1 MPEVLLQMDVNSS
14 GGTHGEDERYCLLH
28 EAEAQALSF
37 GMRLDGDGDFL
48 GVCIRGGSSEVDIR
62 VRACYQTGCE

>member
-14 GGTHGEDERYCLLH
+14 GGSHGEDERYCFPH
-28 EAEAQALSF
+28 EAGAQILSF
-37 GMRLDGDGDFL
+37 CMRLDGESDFL
-48 GVCIRGGSSEVDIR
+48 GVCIRGGSTEVETR